1 MPRNIHFP
9 DIGPAST
16 SSDVLAR
23 RCAALLQ
30 DRGLNGQLLA
40 AAYGLSLEGGVE
52 DEQQIPTYAKRAY
65 IGSAVLLA
73 HDPLFTWQLGDLRLN
88 ALGLVGY
95 TALNA
100 PTVGEAL
107 HRVVQAMPTLTSAVY
122 MNVAVDG
129 DTAMLVSSTCDPR
142 IDSLFTLRFMLS
154 CLDALI
160 GPTFAPIRL
169 GLALSDR
176 DRQPVVA
183 QQLKAPL
190 GADELFSYVAFPA
203 RHLRARIAGA
213 DARLAEVLRP
223 YWERRVEEGGRRL
236 DVVRARL
243 EGAVIRNLHEGA
255 PSLDRLAE
263 TLDTSRAALAR
274 EIAALGGMRLLV
286 EAVRRRLAVEFRDK
300 PGMSLAQIAGL
311 LGYSEPAA
319 LSHAY
324 RRWTSSSPAVDRRI
338 IVPVGFSL
346 RPSDRA
352 MASASAS
359 A

>member
-1 MPRNIHFP
+1 MPRDIHFP
-9 DIGPAST
+9 DVGPAST

-23 RCAALLQ
+23 RCAVLLE

-40 AAYGLSLEGGVE
+40 AAYGLSLDGEPE
-52 DEQQIPTYAKRAY
+52 DGLQIPTYAKRAY

-73 HDPLFTWQLGDLRLN
+73 HDPLFTWQLGDVRLG

-95 TALNA
+95 AALNA

-107 HRVVQAMPTLTSAVY
+107 QRLVQAMPTVSTAVY

-129 DTAMLVSSTCDPR
+129 DTAMLVASTSDPR

-154 CLDALI
+154 CLDSLI
-160 GPTFAPIRL
+160 GASFAPLRV
-169 GLALSDR
+169 GLALTDR
-176 DRQPVVA
+176 DRQPIVA

-203 RHLRARIAGA
+203 RHLRTRVAGA

-223 YWERRVEEGGRRL
+223 YWERRVEDGSRRM
-236 DVVRARL
+236 DVVRTRL
-243 EGAVIRNLHEGA
+243 EGAVIRNLHEGT

-263 TLDTSRAALAR
+263 TLDTSRASLAR
-274 EIAALGGMRLLV
+274 EIAAVGGMRLLV
-286 EAVRRRLAVEFRDK
+286 DTVRRRLAEELVAK
-300 PGMSLAQIAGL
+300 PGMTLAQVAGV
-311 LGYSEPAA
+311 LGFSEAAA

-324 RRWTSSSPAVDRRI
+324 RRWRGGAPAVDRRI
-338 IVPVGFSL
+338 IVPVGFTL
-346 RPSDRA
+346 RPSDRHTEPV
-352 MASASAS
+352 SAIA
-359 A
+359 